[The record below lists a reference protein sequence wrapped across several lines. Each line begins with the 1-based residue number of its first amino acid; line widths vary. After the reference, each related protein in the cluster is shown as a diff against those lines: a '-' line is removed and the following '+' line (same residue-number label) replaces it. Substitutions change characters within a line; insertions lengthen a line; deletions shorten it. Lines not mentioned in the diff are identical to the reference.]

1 MIKKITLLLLTVAIS
16 TTYAQTIPTGYYD
29 HATGTGYAL
38 KTQLKEIIDD
48 VDDASITVNEYIAT
62 DEGYA
67 ALWTAYQNV
76 NSGDKDEYPFSPLY
90 NFEYEDDGTLLDMYS
105 ESPTGTD
112 PYNFTMGTNQCGSY
126 SGEGDCYNREHTF
139 PQGFFNSHE
148 PMKNDYHFVVPV
160 DGYTNGRRGNSPY
173 GNVATASW
181 TSANGSRLGSS
192 ATPGFSGNVFEPI
205 DEFKGDFARCLL
217 YFAVRYEDKAIEANA
232 GGNWDLHDAS
242 NDNPMDGSSDRF
254 YEQWYINLLMTWHY
268 QDPPSQK
275 EFDRNDNGFVH
286 QNNRNPFIDHPEW
299 VNEIWTN
306 TLGTEDYISDDFSI
320 YPNPTHSSTVYI
332 NKGNN
337 TIKQLELYSISG
349 KLIMSKNIKTTHS
362 IITLDNLNTIA
373 SGMYLLKIHTDKNSV
388 VKKLV
393 IN

>member
-1 MIKKITLLLLTVAIS
+1 MIKKITFLILLVSYTLQ
-16 TTYAQTIPTGYYD
+16 AQTIPTGYYD
-29 HATGTGYAL
+29 HASGFTGYTL
-38 KTQLKEIIDD
+38 KTKLKEIIDN
-48 VDDASITVNEYIAT
+48 VDDATITVNEYIAT

-76 NSGDKDEYPFSPLY
+76 NSGDKDLY
-90 NFEYEDDGTLLDMYS
+90 ASYENDGSLLDMYS

-126 SGEGDCYNREHTF
+126 SGESDCYNREHTF
-139 PQGFFNSHE
+139 PQGFFNSLS

-160 DGYTNGRRGNSPY
+160 DGYTNGRRDNRPY

-181 TSANGSRLGSS
+181 SSSNGSKLGSS

-217 YFAVRYEDKAIEANA
+217 YFAVRYEDKAVEANA
-232 GGNWDLHDAS
+232 GGSWDLHSATI
-242 NDNPMDGSSDRF
+242 DNPMDGSSDQF

-268 QDPPSQK
+268 QDLPSQK
-275 EFDRNDNGFVH
+275 EFDRNDNGFNH

-306 TLGTEDYISDDFSI
+306 TLSVENYVSEDFSV
-320 YPNPTHSSTVYI
+320 YPNPTHADRVYI

-337 TIKQLELYSISG
+337 AIKNLELYSISG
-349 KLIMSKNIKTTHS
+349 KLILSKKISTSHS
-362 IITLDNLNTIA
+362 TITLDNLNSVA
-373 SGMYLLKIHTDKNSV
+373 SGMYLLKIQTDKNTV
-388 VKKLV
+388 IKKLV